1 MSAHC
6 IMMSFEGIPAIY
18 FNSMFGN
25 SNDYSKFIIS
35 GNKRDLNRYRWN
47 KGKLEN
53 HLSDRS
59 SKQRIYFKFMTEI
72 LNIRRKQIAFHPNAS
87 RKTLNLGSNFFGI
100 KRTSLNGKQK
110 IYCITNIT
118 SSNKSIILKKEINN
132 YKNLLKEKIFFKNSI
147 LYLKPFQTVWLS
159 KIN

>member
-1 MSAHC
+1 M
-6 IMMSFEGIPAIY
+6 
-18 FNSMFGN
+18 
-25 SNDYSKFIIS
+25 
-35 GNKRDLNRYRWN
+35 N

-132 YKNLLKEKIFFKNSI
+132 YKNLLKEKFFFKNSI